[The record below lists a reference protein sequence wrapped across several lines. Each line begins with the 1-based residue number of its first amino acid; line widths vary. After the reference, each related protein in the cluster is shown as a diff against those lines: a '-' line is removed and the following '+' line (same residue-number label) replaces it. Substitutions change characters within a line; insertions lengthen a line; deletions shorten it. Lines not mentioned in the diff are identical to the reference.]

1 MNNLIEDSNV
11 ILSKD
16 IDRLSTK
23 AEREKLLQSVY
34 ANIQEIES
42 KLKKLSSQNKK
53 KNNNYKKRSEKAEL
67 NKCEEELLSLRN
79 LFEKQSEKVRLFKEF
94 QIQEVK
100 TNRETNLHRTKNSKI
115 SPQLRQLYAKEDEV
129 FKQGVNTVYDIKNTV
144 VGLNVTLDE
153 VADLVH
159 LQRQKLLSI
168 NSQIGESQS
177 IMKRSQK
184 IIRLFSKELYQDK
197 IIKVLLGTITVIL
210 LLIMISAIKFKMKSG
225 ELIGKEIESQDELI
239 DFTDIDESLFWKTII
254 EEKKNTNNI
263 IAKSDEDLKTQAR
276 MITGSIDLIKLDS
289 LRRQSGFYDEQDF
302 QEKKYFER
310 TKSIL

>member
-1 MNNLIEDSNV
+1 MNFSKQIICLNNLIEDSNV

-16 IDRLSTK
+16 IDRLPTK
-23 AEREKLLQSVY
+23 EEREKLLQSVY
-34 ANIQEIES
+34 TNIQEIEN
-42 KLKKLSSQNKK
+42 KHKKLTSQNKK
-53 KNNNYKKRSEKAEL
+53 KNNNYKKRAEKAEL
-67 NKCEEELLSLRN
+67 IKSEEELMSLKA

-94 QIQEVK
+94 QIQEIK
-100 TNRETNLHRTKNSKI
+100 TNRETNLHLKKNTKI

-129 FKQGVNTVYDIKNTV
+129 FKQGVNTVYDIKKTV
-144 VGLNVTLDE
+144 EGLNVTLDE

-184 IIRLFSKELYQDK
+184 IIRSFSKELYQDK
-197 IIKVLLGTITVIL
+197 IIKVLLGTITIIL

-254 EEKKNTNNI
+254 EEKKNQNI
-263 IAKSDEDLKTQAR
+263 KMEEVMKT
-276 MITGSIDLIKLDS
+276 
-289 LRRQSGFYDEQDF
+289 
-302 QEKKYFER
+302 
-310 TKSIL
+310 